1 MIKLLALAV
10 SLTLSAP
17 AASLSGPAQ
26 PPEEVLK
33 AKLFV
38 SRTLVVPGETL
49 KIAVQA
55 ALTKPWHVHAD
66 KVGDEFL
73 IPTSLAVEPQEGIE
87 VVEIV
92 YPKARSGKFDY
103 SETAI
108 DVFDG
113 EFLVGAL
120 VRFPAGPAPG
130 PRKLKVKFRYQAC
143 DDRGCLPPKTIELPL
158 EIEVIIPGAAATAAE
173 EAQSEVFKK
182 IAFTKLK

>member
-38 SRTLVVPGETL
+38 SRALVVPGEIL

-55 ALTKPWHVHAD
+55 SLAKSWHIHAD

-92 YPKARSGKFDY
+92 YPKSRSGKFDY

-120 VRFPAGPAPG
+120 VKFSSGSSPG

-143 DDRGCLPPKTIELPL
+143 DDRGCLPPKTLELPV
-158 EIEVIIPGAAATAAE
+158 EIEVIIPGGQAPEDAH
-173 EAQSEVFKK
+173 SEVFAK